1 MSLKTMNLG
10 KIGNN
15 TLFVFGVLTVLSGI
29 GTFFG
34 TLEPLLTEWGIAHY
48 TVFFGVTKLLIAALL
63 IWNKTRVIGALFA
76 ASYYGGGIAAHVV
89 FESFNAQF
97 VLLLVLSVV
106 LYIGTLAWVYQDA

>member
-15 TLFVFGVLTVLSGI
+15 TLLVLGVLTALSGI

-34 TLEPLLTEWGIAHY
+34 TLEPLLTEWDIAHY
-48 TVFFGVTKLLIAALL
+48 TVLFGVIKLLIAGLL
-63 IWNKTRVIGALFA
+63 IWQKTRVIGALFA
-76 ASYYGGGIAAHVV
+76 ASYFGGGIAAHVV

-97 VLLLVLSVV
+97 IVLIILSVA
-106 LYIGTLAWVYQDA
+106 LYVGTLARVYQDG